1 MEKKRLRKSM
11 ISRMQSQNRES
22 KAEKDIRLIET
33 LLTSQAYQTSQVIA
47 TYLSFDFEFNTKLLI
62 EAAFRDGKTILVPKT
77 FGQGHMIFVAYD
89 ETDLIQTSFG
99 LWEPKSTLAVD
110 KSTIDLIQV
119 PGLAFNKAG
128 YRIGYGGGY
137 YDHYLADYAGKTV
150 STIYDFQLADFQS
163 EQHDV
168 AIQEVFVE

>member
-1 MEKKRLRKSM
+1 M
-11 ISRMQSQNRES
+11 
-22 KAEKDIRLIET
+22 
-33 LLTSQAYQTSQVIA
+33 LTSQAYQTSQVIA
-47 TYLSFDFEFNTKLLI
+47 TYLSFDFEFNTKLLL
-62 EAAFRDGKTILVPKT
+62 EANCLEMEKLFWFQKP

-128 YRIGYGGGY
+128 YRVGYGGGY

-150 STIYDFQLADFQS
+150 STIYDFQLAGFS
-163 EQHDV
+163 IRT
-168 AIQEVFVE
+168 ARCGYSGGIC